1 MQRQKCVTLPVCAAA
16 QLRRQSENVSACKS
30 SRGGYQAKV
39 CAAAL
44 RGCVQEIEFHVD
56 ELVCV
61 CEDSLMKRFKK
72 PSHSSLLS

>member
-1 MQRQKCVTLPVCAAA
+1 MHRQKCVTLPVCVAA
-16 QLRRQSENVSACKS
+16 QVRRQSENVSARKS

-44 RGCVQEIEFHVD
+44 CGCAQEIEFHVH

-61 CEDSLMKRFKK
+61 CEDSLMKRFKN
-72 PSHSSLLS
+72 PTHSYSLF